1 MLATL
6 SPKGQIVLPV
16 AMRRR
21 LRLDPGA
28 TVDIEERA
36 ECVIIRAVGHRP
48 LPPPR
53 GTAAQLLDDVRSG
66 CFAPGLDVA
75 QVEAA
80 YARRASSRALRP

>member
-16 AMRRR
+16 SMRRR

-36 ECVIIRAVGHRP
+36 ECVITRAAGHRP

-53 GTAAQLLDDVRSG
+53 GTLLADVRSG
-66 CFAPGLDVA
+66 GFAPGLDVA

-80 YARRASSRALRP
+80 YARRANSRALRP

>member
-1 MLATL
+1 MHATL

-21 LRLDPGA
+21 LRLDPGS

-36 ECVIIRAVGHRP
+36 EGVFIRSAGVRP

-53 GTAAQLLDDVRSG
+53 GTAAQLLADVRAG
-66 CFAPGLDVA
+66 RFAPGLDVGR
-75 QVEAA
+75 VEAA
-80 YARRASSRALRP
+80 YGRRARSRSLR